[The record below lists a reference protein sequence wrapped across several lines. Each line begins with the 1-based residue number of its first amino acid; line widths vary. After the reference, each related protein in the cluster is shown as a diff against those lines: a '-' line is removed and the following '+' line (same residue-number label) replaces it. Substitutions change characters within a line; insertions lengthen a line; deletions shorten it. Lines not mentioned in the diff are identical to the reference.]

1 MFMLAC
7 VIYFPQILC
16 CHIRDEAD
24 ATALSTA
31 DEIAKID
38 EKDR

>member
-16 CHIRDEAD
+16 CRIRGEVD
-24 ATALSTA
+24 ATALPTA